1 MVGGLEKESLPVI
14 SALVL
19 LAAVGFTL
27 VAARLAQPRRVHSRP
42 RGDCGVSHA
51 QMESRA
57 RLSADIKA
65 VWTCRP
71 RNWRSG
77 QQDGASE
84 KYLVLEAA
92 LHRDL
97 SLRTTLHR
105 APTKHERAVA
115 EPDR

>member
-1 MVGGLEKESLPVI
+1 
-14 SALVL
+14 
-19 LAAVGFTL
+19 
-27 VAARLAQPRRVHSRP
+27 
-42 RGDCGVSHA
+42 
-51 QMESRA
+51 MESRA

-97 SLRTTLHR
+97 SLRTALHR
-105 APTKHERAVA
+105 APSQDGRAVA
-115 EPDR
+115 EPDRAARPSVARDPGWPVFRADSPPCGQCDGAAHL